1 MTLQSQDV
9 QQTPQKRSRGRP
21 KKIVQ
26 STSQLQGIS
35 STSLI
40 SHLMQDSTIQ
50 HSAEQTSTTH
60 INYKNGRGHNNGGIS
75 NLFFH
80 PFLELLFFND
90 LAMVSATNDP
100 TGNYPFKDIEDYALK
115 ALATPLHKLRSSIV
129 LVFAF

>member
-1 MTLQSQDV
+1 MDFRKKSTLHSTEQDMTLQSQDV

-50 HSAEQTSTTH
+50 HSAEQTSTTQH
-60 INYKNGRGHNNGGIS
+60 TSQKSQEIDYMQN
-75 NLFFH
+75 
-80 PFLELLFFND
+80 FLQEQYLQQQQQPGP
-90 LAMVSATNDP
+90 ST
-100 TGNYPFKDIEDYALK
+100 I
-115 ALATPLHKLRSSIV
+115 
-129 LVFAF
+129 

>member
-1 MTLQSQDV
+1 MTTFSDGKGGPGPPDPPGTSASPNQKLPQNAPVTDFRKKSTLHSTEQDMTLQSQDV

-40 SHLMQDSTIQ
+40 AHLMQDSTIQ

-75 NLFFH
+75 N
-80 PFLELLFFND
+80 
-90 LAMVSATNDP
+90 
-100 TGNYPFKDIEDYALK
+100 
-115 ALATPLHKLRSSIV
+115 
-129 LVFAF
+129 